1 MEVLISLNYGEMETC
16 KLRYN
21 KQTLS
26 NKEAKL
32 RDIFP
37 IPKDKDG
44 EPKTVYEVEVVK
56 KG

>member
-1 MEVLISLNYGEMETC
+1 MERC

-32 RDIFP
+32 REVFP
-37 IPKDKDG
+37 IPKDKEE
-44 EPKTVYEVEVVK
+44 EPQTVYEVEVVK
-56 KG
+56 KGEFD